1 MPNNSPSQELRT
13 RYWHQMN
20 NGQRLLELWYWTALI
35 VSVIFVLAI
44 PVSWYFP
51 DFVPGIVGRMNL
63 GNENNLGAW
72 WSGVLLFML
81 ACHSYDA
88 GAAEYDRAPRIARA
102 WMIIAAILLFL
113 SADEIGSLHERLSF
127 FGNFLGVSG
136 WAILLPLGGI
146 IGVYL
151 LLALYTFWQSDDGSR
166 QYVLPLFVGFGIL
179 GSVAIQEFI
188 ELAVDWGSGAS
199 VWIRLAVE
207 EGSELL
213 GMIILLRVTLR
224 PCMKIAG
231 SYEISNRRVFTAL
244 SDHAR
249 RIFFVL
255 FALIPIF
262 TIFKVLV
269 ADHRGHLTSW
279 LTIISFVAAGLFAF
293 SRVMSGETTMYGRYT
308 ALAALCLAASIA
320 PMYFPPTA
328 VWSISDFVVNK
339 QIPVSTIIYLLIC
352 GNWLVI
358 MQTQSRNL
366 KMLMA
371 LFIVFTVAV
380 PILGSNET
388 IVVLVTQVL
397 AVLTLGITY
406 IVIEDPEPHQ

>member
-1 MPNNSPSQELRT
+1 
-13 RYWHQMN
+13 MN
-20 NGQRLLELWYWTALI
+20 NGQRLLKLWYWTALI

-63 GNENNLGAW
+63 GIENNLGAW

-113 SADEIGSLHERLSF
+113 SADEIGSLHERLML

-151 LLALYTFWQSDDGSR
+151 MLALYTFWQSDDGSR

-231 SYEISNRRVFTAL
+231 SYEISNRRLFTAL

-262 TIFKVLV
+262 TIMMILV
-269 ADHRGHLTSW
+269 TDHRGRLADW
-279 LTIISFVAAGLFAF
+279 LSIISFVTAGLFAF
-293 SRVMSGETTMYGRYT
+293 SRVMSGETTMVGRYT

-328 VWSISDFVVNK
+328 VWSISDFVINK
-339 QIPVSTIIYLLIC
+339 QIPVSIIIYLLIC
-352 GNWLVI
+352 AVWLVI

-371 LFIVFTVAV
+371 LFIVFTVAM

-406 IVIEDPEPHQ
+406 IVIEDPKPHQ

>member
-1 MPNNSPSQELRT
+1 MPNNSSSQELRT
-13 RYWHQMN
+13 RFWQQMN

-63 GNENNLGAW
+63 AIENNLGAW

-88 GAAEYDRAPRIARA
+88 GAAAYDRAPKVARA

-113 SADEIGSLHERLSF
+113 SADEIGSLHERLSL

-151 LLALYTFWQSDDGSR
+151 MLALYTFWQSDDGSR

-213 GMIILLRVTLR
+213 GMIVLLRVTLR
-224 PCMKIAG
+224 PCMKIAS
-231 SYEISNRRVFTAL
+231 SYEISNRRLFTAL

-249 RIFFVL
+249 SIFFVL

-262 TIFKVLV
+262 TIMTILV
-269 ADHRGHLTSW
+269 ADQRGRLTDW
-279 LTIISFVAAGLFAF
+279 LTIISFVTAGLFAF

-320 PMYFPPTA
+320 PMYFPHTA
-328 VWSISDFVVNK
+328 VWSISDFVVSK
-339 QIPVSTIIYLLIC
+339 QILVSAIICLLIC
-352 GNWLVI
+352 GDWLVI

-366 KMLMA
+366 KMLKA

-388 IVVLVTQVL
+388 IVILATQVL

-406 IVIEDPEPHQ
+406 IVIEDPKPHQ

>member
-1 MPNNSPSQELRT
+1 MPNNNSSQEPRT

-20 NGQRLLELWYWTALI
+20 NGQRLLELWYWTA
-35 VSVIFVLAI
+35 VIASILFVLAI
-44 PVSWYFP
+44 PVGWYFP
-51 DFVPGIVGRMNL
+51 DFVPGIVGRMYL
-63 GNENNLGAW
+63 GIENYLGAW

-88 GAAEYDRAPRIARA
+88 GAAAYDRAPRIARA

-113 SADEIGSLHERLSF
+113 SADEIGSLHERLSLL
-127 FGNFLGVSG
+127 GHFLGVSG

-151 LLALYTFWQSDDGSR
+151 MLALYTFWQSGDESK
-166 QYVLPLFVGFGIL
+166 QYVLPLFVGFGIF
-179 GSVAIQEFI
+179 GSVAIQEYI
-188 ELAVDWGSGAS
+188 EHAVDWGSGAV
-199 VWIRLAVE
+199 VWIRLAIE

-213 GMIILLRVTLR
+213 GMIVLLRVTLR
-224 PCMKIAG
+224 PCMKIA
-231 SYEISNRRVFTAL
+231 SNYEISNRRLFTAL

-249 RIFFVL
+249 RIFFIL
-255 FALIPIF
+255 LALIPIF
-262 TIFKVLV
+262 TIMTDLV
-269 ADHRGHLTSW
+269 VDHRGRLTNW
-279 LTIISFVAAGLFAF
+279 LTIISFVTAGLFAF

-320 PMYFPPTA
+320 PMYFDHTA

-339 QIPVSTIIYLLIC
+339 QILVIAIICLLVC
-352 GNWLVI
+352 GNWLVSF
-358 MQTQSRNL
+358 QTQSRNL
-366 KMLMA
+366 KMLIA
-371 LFIVFTVAV
+371 LFIMFTVAV

-388 IVVLVTQVL
+388 FVFLVMQVL

-406 IVIEDPEPHQ
+406 IVISDSESHQ

>member
-1 MPNNSPSQELRT
+1 
-13 RYWHQMN
+13 MN
-20 NGQRLLELWYWTALI
+20 NGQRLLKLWYWTALI

-113 SADEIGSLHERLSF
+113 SADEIGSLHERLMI
-127 FGNFLGVSG
+127 FGSFLGVSG
-136 WAILLPLGGI
+136 WAMLLPLGGI

-188 ELAVDWGSGAS
+188 ELAVDWGSGAG

-231 SYEISNRRVFTAL
+231 NYEISNRRLFTAL

-249 RIFFVL
+249 KIFFVL

-262 TIFKVLV
+262 TIMMILV
-269 ADHRGHLTSW
+269 TDHRGRLADW
-279 LTIISFVAAGLFAF
+279 LSIISFVTAGLFAF
-293 SRVMSGETTMYGRYT
+293 SRVMSGETTMVGRYT

-352 GNWLVI
+352 GSWLVI
-358 MQTQSRNL
+358 MQTRSRNL

-406 IVIEDPEPHQ
+406 IVIKDPEPRQ

>member
-1 MPNNSPSQELRT
+1 
-13 RYWHQMN
+13 
-20 NGQRLLELWYWTALI
+20 
-35 VSVIFVLAI
+35 
-44 PVSWYFP
+44 
-51 DFVPGIVGRMNL
+51 
-63 GNENNLGAW
+63 
-72 WSGVLLFML
+72 ML

-88 GAAEYDRAPRIARA
+88 GAAAYDRAPKDARA

-113 SADEIGSLHERLSF
+113 SADEIGSLHERLSL

-151 LLALYTFWQSDDGSR
+151 LLALYTFWQNDDKNR

-179 GSVAIQEFI
+179 GSVAIQEYI

-213 GMIILLRVTLR
+213 GMIVLLRVTLR

-231 SYEISNRRVFTAL
+231 SYEISNRRLFTAL

-262 TIFKVLV
+262 TIMTILV
-269 ADHRGHLTSW
+269 ADHRGRLTDW
-279 LTIISFVAAGLFAF
+279 LTVISFVTAGLFTF

-308 ALAALCLAASIA
+308 TLAALCLVAAIA
-320 PMYFPPTA
+320 PMYFSHTA

-339 QIPVSTIIYLLIC
+339 QILVIAVICLLIC
-352 GNWLVI
+352 GGWFAMLEAL
-358 MQTQSRNL
+358 SRSL
-366 KMLMA
+366 KMLIA
-371 LFIVFTVAV
+371 LFIVVTVSV

-388 IVVLVTQVL
+388 FVFLVTQIL

-406 IVIEDPEPHQ
+406 RVIEDPEPHQ

>member
-1 MPNNSPSQELRT
+1 MPNNNSSPELRT

-35 VSVIFVLAI
+35 VSIIFVLAF

-51 DFVPGIVGRMNL
+51 DFVSGIVGRMNL
-63 GNENNLGAW
+63 GMENNLGAW

-88 GAAEYDRAPRIARA
+88 GAAAYDRAPRIARA

-113 SADEIGSLHERLSF
+113 SADEIGSLHERLS
-127 FGNFLGVSG
+127 LL
-136 WAILLPLGGI
+136 ILLPLGGI

-151 LLALYTFWQSDDGSR
+151 MLALYTFWQSDDESR

-179 GSVAIQEFI
+179 GSVAMQEFI
-188 ELAVDWGSGAS
+188 EHAVDWGSGAI
-199 VWIRLAVE
+199 VWIRPAVE

-213 GMIILLRVTLR
+213 GMIVLLRVMLR
-224 PCMKIAG
+224 PCMKIAS
-231 SYEISNRRVFTAL
+231 SYKISNRRLFTAL

-262 TIFKVLV
+262 TIMTILV
-269 ADHRGHLTSW
+269 VDLRGRLTTW
-279 LTIISFVAAGLFAF
+279 LTIISFVTAGLLAF

-308 ALAALCLAASIA
+308 TLAALCLAASIA
-320 PMYFPPTA
+320 PMYFSHTA
-328 VWSISDFVVNK
+328 VWSISDFVVSK
-339 QIPVSTIIYLLIC
+339 QILVIAIICLLIC
-352 GNWLVI
+352 VDWLVTL
-358 MQTQSRNL
+358 QTQSRNL
-366 KMLMA
+366 KMLIA
-371 LFIVFTVAV
+371 LFIIFTVAV

-388 IVVLVTQVL
+388 FVFLVTQVL

-406 IVIEDPEPHQ
+406 IVIEDPEPLS